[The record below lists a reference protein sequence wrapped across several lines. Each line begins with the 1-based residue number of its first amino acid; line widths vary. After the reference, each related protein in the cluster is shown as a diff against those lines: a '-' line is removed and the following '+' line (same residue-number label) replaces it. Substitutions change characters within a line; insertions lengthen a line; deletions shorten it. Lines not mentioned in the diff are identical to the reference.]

1 MSTYSLTFL
10 TPLFSKGSYDDKPEI
25 RPPSIRGQIHWWFR
39 ALGGKYDDE
48 KAIFGGVH
56 NGTMASKI
64 VVRVSNVCGQSN
76 IANTLPHKNGGL
88 ASPKAAY
95 MPDCSFTLHILERLG
110 GLADHQQAFERA
122 LHAWLLAGSLGLR
135 STRGGGAF
143 QWDKAPTRPDQF
155 RSTLDGLL
163 QGAPLRAAL
172 LDEAFPTAEAA
183 RTCATDTISHQAMAR
198 IRFPLGAVRQGAA
211 DPAPPRK
218 TSPLRL
224 TIRHFDDG
232 YRLIAVWDNRTA
244 VTGNTLRDLAEAS
257 DLLANGTRVSTPK
270 KIGTL
275 LSNSPLVR

>member
-95 MPDCSFTLHILERLG
+95 MPDCSFTLHIRAAR
-110 GLADHQQAFERA
+110 GLADHQQASSERYTLGSSPA
-122 LHAWLLAGSLGLR
+122 RLAS
-135 STRGGGAF
+135 
-143 QWDKAPTRPDQF
+143 APRAAEAHSSGTRP
-155 RSTLDGLL
+155 RRV
-163 QGAPLRAAL
+163 P
-172 LDEAFPTAEAA
+172 
-183 RTCATDTISHQAMAR
+183 IN
-198 IRFPLGAVRQGAA
+198 LGALSTDYCRARLSGPHYSRRSVSNRRSRQN
-211 DPAPPRK
+211 
-218 TSPLRL
+218 LC
-224 TIRHFDDG
+224 H
-232 YRLIAVWDNRTA
+232 
-244 VTGNTLRDLAEAS
+244 
-257 DLLANGTRVSTPK
+257 
-270 KIGTL
+270 
-275 LSNSPLVR
+275 